1 MKNEKSILI
10 SIIIMICIIIVGI
23 IIVLGVIYRINT
35 DNNIEKEEDIT
46 NLEEGGEE
54 YTKEHLKDVDFEITN
69 LSNSVTSRIKD
80 VNQFL
85 LDMKEYI
92 YLNGLVQANIAEC
105 ININE
110 SEGKIIAEFRL
121 NDPEKTIITATIN
134 VEDNTYTFS
143 DNYLSN

>member
-1 MKNEKSILI
+1 MKNDKAILI
-10 SIIIMICIIIVGI
+10 CIIIMICIIIIGI
-23 IIVLGVIYRINT
+23 TIVVGVICRINT
-35 DNNIEKEEDIT
+35 NNKIEKEEDIS

-54 YTKEHLKDVDFEITN
+54 YTKEHLQDIDFEVTN
-69 LSNSVTSRIKD
+69 LSNNITSKIKN
-80 VNQFL
+80 VNEFF
-85 LDMKEYI
+85 LDMKEYV

-121 NDPEKTIITATIN
+121 NDPKKTIITATIN
-134 VEDNTYTFS
+134 LEDNTYTFS